1 MWLGEVMYCKLYINW
16 RYSVDVLWSWYTPSG
31 KWQFNGGND
40 ASPMDLGLPN
50 FQSIPTGL
58 QDQNFL
64 GEQNATGVAL
74 AFVEDWMRCTHTFC
88 SAGTATE
95 HIQVQDIL
103 PHTHKSCLKDVLNS
117 THVQNKY
124 PNWTVSN
131 GCMEA
136 LNDSSLIQ
144 EILKL
149 AIPRKSCKQC

>member
-1 MWLGEVMYCKLYINW
+1 MYCKQALHKLEIFRGCSLIMVYPQW
-16 RYSVDVLWSWYTPSG
+16 

-64 GEQNATGVAL
+64 VSKMLLALRWHLLKTGCVAHIL
-74 AFVEDWMRCTHTFC
+74 FVQQTRQRNTFKFKIYYHTHT
-88 SAGTATE
+88 
-95 HIQVQDIL
+95 
-103 PHTHKSCLKDVLNS
+103 SCLKMFWIQHMFK
-117 THVQNKY
+117 TKY
-124 PNWTVSN
+124 PNWTVSY
-131 GCMEA
+131 GCMGA
-136 LNDSSLIQ
+136 LNDSSLIK

>member
-1 MWLGEVMYCKLYINW
+1 MVCPQW
-16 RYSVDVLWSWYTPSG
+16 

-64 GEQNATGVAL
+64 VSKMLLVLRWHLLKTGCVAHIL
-74 AFVEDWMRCTHTFC
+74 SVQQARQRNTFKFKIYYHTHT
-88 SAGTATE
+88 
-95 HIQVQDIL
+95 QVM
-103 PHTHKSCLKDVLNS
+103 SEDVLNS

-136 LNDSSLIQ
+136 FKRF
-144 EILKL
+144 ILDPRDPQTCDTPQKL
-149 AIPRKSCKQC
+149 